1 MLALS
6 ARCSEE
12 GDSMMVGGEGAEA
25 GGLKEPASVEL
36 PLGPLPSKA
45 LNACTVQGNPQSWRK
60 ARCRLLMLP
69 YM

>member
-25 GGLKEPASVEL
+25 GGLKEDRLPASVEL
-36 PLGPLPSKA
+36 PLGALPSKA
-45 LNACTVQGNPQSWRK
+45 LNACTVQGNPQS
-60 ARCRLLMLP
+60 
-69 YM
+69 

>member
-25 GGLKEPASVEL
+25 EGLKEARLPARVEL
-36 PLGPLPSKA
+36 PLGALSSKA
-45 LNACTVQGNPQSWRK
+45 LNACTVQGNPES
-60 ARCRLLMLP
+60 
-69 YM
+69 